1 MHAEFPSGSDMSDNV
16 MIWRY
21 RRTRFMLPCSLVE
34 YRDKGSVF
42 IMHRSYG
49 PRSLILIVSENEIER
64 LCWYRNCRTDVIQ
77 VGVRYGMGIPGCSR
91 SGSEIPDSICEYLR
105 FNIMS
110 FPASV

>member
-1 MHAEFPSGSDMSDNV
+1 MHAEFPSGSDISDNV
-16 MIWRY
+16 IIWRY
-21 RRTRFMLPCSLVE
+21 MRTRLMSPCSLVE
-34 YRDKGSVF
+34 YRDKASVF

-49 PRSLILIVSENEIER
+49 PRSLILSVSVNEIER

-77 VGVRYGMGIPGCSR
+77 VGVRYGMEIPGCSR
-91 SGSEIPDSICEYLR
+91 SGSESPDSICEYLT